1 MAFLRDS
8 WRLFALNA
16 RTVLLIEVAVRALF
30 PLVLAPLCFAL
41 VDLALAASGLTY
53 VADTNLSV
61 LLRSPATWL
70 LALAVVLIA
79 TFGALFEMCAL
90 VAIMQ
95 AGRAARRIGLVEAVR
110 CGLLEAVRVVHP
122 RNWLMAPFA
131 LLLVPLTNVV
141 VVSSVVAKVR
151 LPEFIVE
158 FVAANGALS
167 AALALITVA
176 FYVHAF
182 FLAFGV
188 HFFVLRREPWMRAR
202 RSSRELLRGNAWCL
216 LRRLGL
222 MFALTLLATVVL
234 ALFLGLASFSIAEE
248 TGDISLGTAL
258 VGAAVVLGATLAD
271 CLFVSF
277 SYAALSCT
285 FYELVENR
293 GIPVTYRFAPAPSP
307 ARARIAACALAC
319 AVILSVG
326 VSAAW
331 QAQRSGSLEPA
342 LSSDKKLV
350 VTAHRGGAFTAPEN
364 TLAAFERAIEQG
376 ADWIELDVQQTAD
389 GVLVVMHD
397 SSLKRTTGV
406 DRECRDLTYAEIAR
420 LDNGSW
426 FDPAFAGERVC
437 TLEEALSL
445 CKGKVRV
452 NVEVKP
458 DGHGGDL
465 ERKTVEVVNACG
477 MRDQVAIAS
486 ISYDS
491 LARVKE
497 VDPTMPTLF
506 NMTIAYG
513 RISDIECVDY
523 FSVDDFFVTQSLVND
538 VHRAGKTIY
547 AWTVNDPSNML
558 RLAACG
564 VDGLVT
570 DDVAQARAL
579 ADNGA
584 PEGF

>member
-285 FYELVENR
+285 FYELVEKQ
-293 GIPVTYRFAPAPSP
+293 GISVTYRFAPAPS
-307 ARARIAACALAC
+307 ARGRIAACALAC
-319 AVILSVG
+319 VVILSVG

-331 QAQRSGSLEPA
+331 QVQKSSSFELAPSL
-342 LSSDKKLV
+342 DRKLV
-350 VTAHRGGAFTAPEN
+350 VTAHRGGAATAPEN
-364 TLAAFERAIEQG
+364 TLAAFQGAIEQG
-376 ADWIELDVQQTAD
+376 ADWVELDVQQTAD

-406 DRECRDLTYAEIAR
+406 DKECRDLTYDEIAR

-437 TLEEALSL
+437 TLEEALLL

-452 NVEVKP
+452 NVEVKS
-458 DGHGGDL
+458 DGRGSDL
-465 ERKTVEVVNACG
+465 ERKTVEAVNVCG
-477 MRDQVAIAS
+477 MKEQVAIAS

-491 LARVKE
+491 LVRVKE
-497 VDPTMPTLF
+497 ADPTMPTLF

-513 RISDIECVDY
+513 RISDIECIDY
-523 FSVDDFFVTQSLVND
+523 FSADDFFVTPDLVDD